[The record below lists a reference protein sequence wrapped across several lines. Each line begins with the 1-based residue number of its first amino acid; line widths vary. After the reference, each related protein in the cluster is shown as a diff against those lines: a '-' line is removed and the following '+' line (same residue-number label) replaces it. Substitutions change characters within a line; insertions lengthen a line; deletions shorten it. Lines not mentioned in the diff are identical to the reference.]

1 MLRSKK
7 LHAAGTLLLDRHH
20 RRLVETEEGG
30 TPMNPLT
37 HALAAAV
44 AAPGAKLL
52 TELEDL
58 YKDLHRHP
66 ELSMQEH
73 RTAKI
78 VADAMQ
84 DLGYEVT
91 RNVGVTGAVCVMKN
105 GSGPI
110 VMLRADMDALP
121 MAENTGLP
129 YASTVTARDA
139 DGSEVGVAHS
149 CGHDMHVTWMIG
161 AARILSANRA
171 AWRGTLMIVF
181 QPGEE
186 TAEGAS
192 CMVRDWGKGRFPK
205 PDVILGQHVMVG
217 PAGTVSYRPGV
228 TLSAGDSLKIKLFGR
243 GSHGSQPQ
251 TSIDPVIM
259 AAATALRLQTIVSRE
274 IAPSEPAVLTIGA
287 LQAGTKENIIPD
299 DATIKLNM
307 RTFSE
312 DTREYMLKSIRRICC
327 AECDASGAERPP
339 EFTTINSYPLTE
351 NDLAATQKVAEAF
364 GHQFGENASLAPGP
378 ASASEDFSVF
388 GRTWGVPY
396 VFWFVGSTDP
406 AVYARAKREKTVN
419 RIPSNHSPK
428 FAPQIHPTLET
439 GLQAMLTAAS
449 AWLCSPAGE
458 SGSESRS
465 ASAQSSSPRP
475 AAPPRRRAA
484 AARRRSPRR

>member
-1 MLRSKK
+1 MNALTQALGS
-7 LHAAGTLLLDRHH
+7 AGPA
-20 RRLVETEEGG
+20 LV
-30 TPMNPLT
+30 
-37 HALAAAV
+37 A
-44 AAPGAKLL
+44 
-52 TELEDL
+52 ELEAL
-58 YKDLHRHP
+58 YKDLHQHP
-66 ELSMQEH
+66 ELSMQEV

-78 VADAMQ
+78 VADAMRG
-84 DLGYEVT
+84 LGYAVT
-91 RNVGVTGAVCVMKN
+91 CQVGVTGVVCVMEN
-105 GSGPI
+105 GAGPT

-139 DGSEVGVAHS
+139 DGIEVGVAHS
-149 CGHDMHVTWMIG
+149 CGHDMHVTWMVG
-161 AARILSANRA
+161 AARILSTHRA
-171 AWRGTLMIVF
+171 AWRGTLVVVF

-192 CMVRDWGKGRFPK
+192 SMVRDWGQGRFPK
-205 PDVILGQHVMVG
+205 PDIILGQHVMVG
-217 PAGTVSYRPGV
+217 PAGTVNYRPGV
-228 TLSAGDSLKIKLFGR
+228 TLSAGDSLKITLFGR

-259 AAATALRLQTIVSRE
+259 AAATTLRLQTIVSRE
-274 IAPSEPAVLTIGA
+274 IAPSEPAVLTIGS

-299 DATIKLNM
+299 DATIKLNL

-351 NDLAATQKVAEAF
+351 NDLAATHRVAEAF
-364 GHQFGENASLAPGP
+364 GHQFGENASLAPNP
-378 ASASEDFSVF
+378 ASASEDFSIF
-388 GRTWGVPY
+388 GRSWGVPY

-406 AVYARAKREKTVN
+406 AVYAAATQQKTVN
-419 RIPSNHSPK
+419 KIPSNHSPK

-449 AWLCSPAGE
+449 AWLCPGT
-458 SGSESRS
+458 
-465 ASAQSSSPRP
+465 
-475 AAPPRRRAA
+475 AA
-484 AARRRSPRR
+484 